1 MLGNATRPGTERGTV
16 GRFHRRK
23 ETFVRTFGVVL
34 IVAGILAIALGVL
47 YLTRTAGHLPTFVP
61 GYIANAK
68 GHHTKRGVLGI
79 ALGIVFVVIGGL
91 TYARGRR

>member
-1 MLGNATRPGTERGTV
+1 MPTRFGTERDTV

-23 ETFVRTFGVVL
+23 EAFVRVLGVVL
-34 IVAGILAIALGVL
+34 IVVGILAIALGVL
-47 YLTRTAGHLPTFVP
+47 YLTQTAGHLPTFVP

-68 GHHTKRGVLGI
+68 GRHTTRGVFGI